1 MKSAVFFLLILP
13 VLAFPKTYYFL
24 GSSDHDYNNP
34 ENWQPAYPGM
44 QISEQDEVI
53 IQSHAFF
60 DGQDL
65 SIAGTLRIELGET
78 LNSPAHG
85 IKIKYQGKLFNEG
98 EIAVR
103 FIENKGKISNGMYA
117 MAFSQ
122 RYYGETQST
131 SPNLIYEQLA
141 TPDLYDAQENLDYY
155 AVGGGVKVS
164 VKRGFS
170 PHPTPPQPSK
180 ELRLPPFNAKPKPK
194 KVIKQKV
201 WNMLV
206 AGAKGA

>member
-13 VLAFPKTYYFL
+13 VLAYPKTYYFL

-34 ENWQPAYPGM
+34 ENWQPSYPGM

-60 DGQDL
+60 DGEDL
-65 SIAGTLRIELGET
+65 SVAGTLRVELGET

-103 FIENKGKISNGMYA
+103 FIENKGKLSNGIYA

-122 RYYGETQST
+122 SYYGETQST
-131 SPNLIYEQLA
+131 SPNLIYEQLT
-141 TPDLYDAQENLDYY
+141 TPDLYESQEHLDYY
-155 AVGGGVKVS
+155 AVEGSVKVS
-164 VKRGFS
+164 VKRGFN
-170 PHPTPPQPSK
+170 PHPTPAKPSK
-180 ELRLPPFNAKPKPK
+180 ELRLPSLNPKPK
-194 KVIKQKV
+194 AKKAIKQKI
-201 WNMLV
+201 WDMLL
-206 AGAKGA
+206 AGANGA